1 LAKHRADD
9 LFGVRGKPPSFRSV
23 VVLAVAGAVS
33 SALLIASLGTGG
45 RSKTLPQASS
55 THLAVAAT
63 PSESAAYQGVLEPNA
78 SPISASPISATPIS
92 ATPISAPSIS
102 APPPPSTSVSKSAK
116 PSKSAS
122 GKPPTVAAGVSL
134 VAHYVVSGE
143 SNAGF
148 GATVEIRNAG
158 GAAATWT
165 VEITYGSN
173 VTVASVWN
181 AKMERSANTYR
192 FRANSGSGLGS
203 SQKAQFGY
211 IASAQRGSS
220 KPVRCTVN
228 GRACE

>member
-23 VVLAVAGAVS
+23 VVLAVVGAVAAS
-33 SALLIASLGTGG
+33 VLIASLTPGD
-45 RSKTLPQASS
+45 RPKSLPQANS
-55 THLAVAAT
+55 TNLAVVPT
-63 PSESAAYQGVLEPNA
+63 PSEPAVYQGVPEP
-78 SPISASPISATPIS
+78 SASPSSP
-92 ATPISAPSIS
+92 APS
-102 APPPPSTSVSKSAK
+102 PSPSISKSAK
-116 PSKSAS
+116 PSKSPS
-122 GKPPTVAAGVSL
+122 GRPPTAVAAEVKL

-148 GATVEIRNAG
+148 GATVEIRNSGA
-158 GAAATWT
+158 AAATWV

-181 AKMERSANTYR
+181 AKMERSGNTYR

-203 SQKAQFGY
+203 SQKVQFGY
-211 IASAQRGSS
+211 IAAAQRGSG